1 MLTLFKPW
9 RSGIDLKAKDYS
21 WDETFND
28 HQFTSRQQE
37 LLSYF
42 NIRYECNDARDDYSA
57 QLKKGDVL
65 DGAFPQWMS
74 SGALND
80 LDDTDPYDQG
90 ADFGDND
97 PDDEAHDMDKYSGLG
112 KYGRQRQEE
121 MDATKIGITEAGW
134 LNDSPN
140 GIAEI
145 DKTNVKPTV
154 QKSGTQWKVT
164 VAEMKQKELA
174 DRNKNI
180 PVNKS
185 STKAAVDPNE
195 NNVKVCQVVKFARI
209 NSNRTMIF
217 EDHRSDIS
225 YQRFQS
231 KIQSCPTTY

>member
-1 MLTLFKPW
+1 
-9 RSGIDLKAKDYS
+9 
-21 WDETFND
+21 
-28 HQFTSRQQE
+28 
-37 LLSYF
+37 
-42 NIRYECNDARDDYSA
+42 
-57 QLKKGDVL
+57 
-65 DGAFPQWMS
+65 
-74 SGALND
+74 
-80 LDDTDPYDQG
+80 
-90 ADFGDND
+90 
-97 PDDEAHDMDKYSGLG
+97 
-112 KYGRQRQEE
+112 

-154 QKSGTQWKVT
+154 QKSGTQWKAT

-174 DRNKNI
+174 DRSKNI